1 MPTQR
6 DYYSILQVNPSAS
19 EETIDAAYARLSKA
33 YDPEVSKKRK
43 AAERRQELQEAY
55 EVLSDRK
62 RRAEYDRMRSR
73 GWRPGQP
80 AAEETVQTGILA
92 WLGNPYVFG
101 GLVASG
107 VIIILLAIIIISV
120 VDGGDTDELV
130 VNPTAT
136 STSPAGPSPTVP
148 AQSAVT
154 APESPPEVA
163 GEVVTTGTGLQYID
177 VQPGA
182 GDTPNTGDTVVVNY
196 TGWTQADGT
205 KFDSSVERIAPFTFP
220 LGAGRVIKGWDEGV
234 ATMQV
239 GGKRRL
245 IIPAELAYGAAG
257 QGSIPPNATL
267 IFDIELLDVFRVG
280 ETAAPTVSP
289 TPAAAPG
296 ESAAPTASP

>member
-80 AAEETVQTGILA
+80 SEEEAVQTGILA

-154 APESPPEVA
+154 APESPQEVA

>member
-19 EETIDAAYARLSKA
+19 EEIIDAAYARLSQV
-33 YDPEVSKKRK
+33 YDPDVSKKRK
-43 AAERRQELQEAY
+43 AAERRQELEEAY

-62 RRAEYDRMRSR
+62 RRSEYDRMRSR

-80 AAEETVQTGILA
+80 AKEETAQTGVLA
-92 WLGNPYVFG
+92 WLGNPYVFA

-107 VIIILLAIIIISV
+107 VIIILGAIIVISV
-120 VDGGDTDELV
+120 LGGSDTTNLV
-130 VNPTAT
+130 ANPTAT
-136 STSPAGPSPTVP
+136 ATTAAVATPTTP
-148 AQSAVT
+148 AQAAVT
-154 APESPPEVA
+154 APESPPEVT
-163 GEVVTTGTGLQYID
+163 GEAVTTDSGLQYID

-182 GDTPNTGDTVVVNY
+182 GDTPNVGDMVVVNY

-205 KFDSSVERIAPFTFP
+205 KFDSSVERTTPFTFP
-220 LGAGRVIKGWDEGV
+220 LGLGRVIKGWDEGV

-245 IIPAELAYGAAG
+245 IIPPDLAYGAAG

-267 IFDIELLDVFRVG
+267 IFDIELLDVFRAG
-280 ETAAPTVSP
+280 ETAAPTAPPPETAAPDESA
-289 TPAAAPG
+289 TPAA
-296 ESAAPTASP
+296 SP